1 MRGGD
6 SGLNSSYK
14 VFARRVRSD
23 IKFQYRALRMA
34 VDWVIA
40 IYFVI
45 PLLIVAGYHY
55 YAWYMTPPA
64 WLSGISI
71 HTVASLFYIFTWMGT
86 LRYFVEE
93 GDQLFLRQ
101 NEGWFRHL
109 MHLGYRYS
117 VVLQGV
123 TTLLATLLFLPL
135 LVSVYSYSIT
145 QVVCF
150 WLLTYVVKLNIGL
163 IRQLLALRFQRFM
176 LWVLRIV
183 VFAGGFF
190 LFQLLVTE
198 IADQAFISWAAIGL
212 GLLTFVFLTRT
223 RLREK
228 GAFFAD
234 IVRERDARMRIVSL
248 MLIRVMERKR
258 KPTRRYPLLFSRS
271 QRLIKGKGA
280 GNGIAEL
287 LVKSYFRNGL
297 QWRQSIQFVV
307 VISGAV
313 FILPGAI
320 KILVWILAAV
330 LLVFWRKSFCK
341 DELSTPFLTLFPIQ
355 DTKKHQAIQ
364 TAMPILVLPA
374 MILIS
379 LVAGVSLFTWWGPIV
394 MIGAAIPL
402 AYGTS
407 SVFTSWY

>member
-6 SGLNSSYK
+6 SGLNSSFQ
-14 VFARRVRSD
+14 VFTRRVRSD
-23 IKFQYRALRMA
+23 LKFQYRALRMA

-64 WLSGISI
+64 WLSGISV
-71 HTVASLFYIFTWMGT
+71 HTVATLFYIFTWLGT

-101 NEGWFRHL
+101 NESWFRHL
-109 MHLGYRYS
+109 SHLGYRYS

-123 TTLLATLLFLPL
+123 TSMLATLLFLPL
-135 LVSVYSYSIT
+135 LVPVYSYSIT

-150 WLLTYVVKLNIGL
+150 WLLTYVVKLNVGL
-163 IRQLLALRFQRFM
+163 IRQLLALRFHRFL
-176 LWVLRIV
+176 LWLLRIV
-183 VFAGGFF
+183 IFAGG
-190 LFQLLVTE
+190 LFVFQWLIVEIKDQLLYSGLVL
-198 IADQAFISWAAIGL
+198 IVLIGTF
-212 GLLTFVFLTRT
+212 LLLTRT

-228 GAFFAD
+228 GTFFAD
-234 IVRERDARMRIVSL
+234 VARERDARMRIVSL

-258 KPTRRYPLLFSRS
+258 KPMRRYPLLFSRS
-271 QRLIKGKGA
+271 QRLLKGKGA
-280 GNGIAEL
+280 GTGIAEL

-307 VISGAV
+307 VISGV
-313 FILPGAI
+313 LFILPGAI
-320 KILVWILAAV
+320 KILVWIVAAV

-341 DELSTPFLTLFPIQ
+341 DELTAPFLSLFPIK
-355 DTKKHQAIQ
+355 DPMKHQAIQ
-364 TAMPILVLPA
+364 TAIPILVLPA
-374 MILIS
+374 MMVIS
-379 LVAGVSLFTWWGPIV
+379 LVTGISMHTWWGPVV
-394 MIGAAIPL
+394 MMGATVPL
-402 AYGTS
+402 TYGTS

>member
-1 MRGGD
+1 MRGD
-6 SGLNSSYK
+6 SGLTSSFQL
-14 VFARRVRSD
+14 FARRVRSD
-23 IKFQYRALRMA
+23 WKFQYRALRMA

-55 YAWYMTPPA
+55 YAWYMTPPT
-64 WLSGISI
+64 WLSGISV
-71 HTVASLFYIFTWMGT
+71 HTVATLFYIFTWLGT

-117 VVLQGV
+117 VVLQGF
-123 TTLLATLLFLPL
+123 TSLLATLFFLPL
-135 LVSVYSYSIT
+135 LVSVYSYSVP

-150 WLLTYVVKLNIGL
+150 WLLTYVVKLNLGL
-163 IRQLLALRFQRFM
+163 IRQLLALRLRGFL

-183 VFAGGFF
+183 IFVIGVF
-190 LFQLLVTE
+190 LFLMLVTE
-198 IADQAFISWAAIGL
+198 ITDQTLYGWIAIGL
-212 GLLTFVFLTRT
+212 GIITFALLTRI

-228 GAFFAD
+228 GTFFAD
-234 IVRERDARMRIVSL
+234 IARERDARMRIVSL

-258 KPTRRYPLLFSRS
+258 KPTRRYPLLFGKS
-271 QRLIKGKGA
+271 QRLLKGKGA
-280 GNGIAEL
+280 GIGIAEL

-307 VISGAV
+307 VASGAL

-320 KILVWILAAV
+320 KILVWILVAV
-330 LLVFWRKSFCK
+330 MLVFWRKSFCK
-341 DELSTPFLTLFPIQ
+341 DELTTPFLNLFPIK
-355 DTKKHQAIQ
+355 DPMKHQAIQ
-364 TAMPILVLPA
+364 TAIPILVLPA
-374 MILIS
+374 LIVIS
-379 LVAGVSLFTWWGPIV
+379 LVAGISLFTWWGPIV
-394 MIGAAIPL
+394 MIAAAIPL
-402 AYGTS
+402 AYGSS

>member
-1 MRGGD
+1 MT
-6 SGLNSSYK
+6 SSFQL
-14 VFARRVRSD
+14 FARRVRSD
-23 IKFQYRALRMA
+23 WKFQYRALRMA

-55 YAWYMTPPA
+55 YAWYMTPPT
-64 WLSGISI
+64 WLSGISV
-71 HTVASLFYIFTWMGT
+71 HTVATLFYIFTWLGT

-117 VVLQGV
+117 VVLQGF
-123 TTLLATLLFLPL
+123 TSLLATLFFLPL
-135 LVSVYSYSIT
+135 LVSVYSYSVP

-150 WLLTYVVKLNIGL
+150 WLLTYVVKLNLGL
-163 IRQLLALRFQRFM
+163 IRQLLALRLRGFL

-183 VFAGGFF
+183 IFVIGVF
-190 LFQLLVTE
+190 LFLMLVTE
-198 IADQAFISWAAIGL
+198 ITDQTLYGWIAIGL
-212 GLLTFVFLTRT
+212 GIITFALLTRI

-228 GAFFAD
+228 GTFFAD
-234 IVRERDARMRIVSL
+234 IARERDARMRIVSL

-258 KPTRRYPLLFSRS
+258 KPTRRYPLLFGKS
-271 QRLIKGKGA
+271 QRLLKGKGA
-280 GNGIAEL
+280 GIGIAEL

-307 VISGAV
+307 VASGAL

-320 KILVWILAAV
+320 KILVWILVAV
-330 LLVFWRKSFCK
+330 MLVFWRKSFCK
-341 DELSTPFLTLFPIQ
+341 DELTTPFLNLFPIK
-355 DTKKHQAIQ
+355 DPMKHQAIQ
-364 TAMPILVLPA
+364 TAIPILVLPA
-374 MILIS
+374 LIVIS
-379 LVAGVSLFTWWGPIV
+379 LVAGISLFTWWGPIV
-394 MIGAAIPL
+394 MIAAAIPL
-402 AYGTS
+402 AYGSS

>member
-1 MRGGD
+1 M
-6 SGLNSSYK
+6 NSSFQ
-14 VFARRVRSD
+14 VFTRRVRSD
-23 IKFQYRALRMA
+23 LKFQYRALRMA

-55 YAWYMTPPA
+55 YAWYMTPPT

-71 HTVASLFYIFTWMGT
+71 HTVATLFYIFTWLGT

-123 TTLLATLLFLPL
+123 TSLLVTLLFLPL
-135 LVSVYSYSIT
+135 LVPVYSFSIA
-145 QVVCF
+145 QVVCY

-163 IRQLLALRFQRFM
+163 IRQLLALRFQRFL
-176 LWVLRIV
+176 LWLLRIV
-183 VFAGGFF
+183 IFAGGVFAFQWLVVEIRDQLVYGWLVILVLIGTF
-190 LFQLLVTE
+190 LL
-198 IADQAFISWAAIGL
+198 
-212 GLLTFVFLTRT
+212 LTRT

-228 GAFFAD
+228 GTFFAD
-234 IVRERDARMRIVSL
+234 VARERDARMRIVSL

-271 QRLIKGKGA
+271 QRLLKGKGA
-280 GNGIAEL
+280 GTGIAEL
-287 LVKSYFRNGL
+287 LVKSYYRNGL

-307 VISGAV
+307 VISGAL

-341 DELSTPFLTLFPIQ
+341 DELTAPFLSLFPIK
-355 DTKKHQAIQ
+355 DTMKHQAIQ
-364 TAMPILVLPA
+364 TAIPILVLPA
-374 MILIS
+374 MMVIS
-379 LVAGVSLFTWWGPIV
+379 LVAGISMFTWWGPIV
-394 MIGAAIPL
+394 MMGAAVPL

>member
-1 MRGGD
+1 M
-6 SGLNSSYK
+6 LNSSFQ

-23 IKFQYRALRMA
+23 MHFQYRALRMA

-55 YAWYMTPPA
+55 YVWYLTPPA

-71 HTVASLFYIFTWMGT
+71 HTVAALFYIFTWMGT

-109 MHLGYRYS
+109 MHFGYRYS

-123 TTLLATLLFLPL
+123 TSLLVTLLFLPL
-135 LVSVYSYSIT
+135 LVPVYSYSVP

-150 WLLTYVVKLNIGL
+150 WLLTYVVKLNMGL
-163 IRQLLALRFQRFM
+163 IRQLLALRFQGLM
-176 LWVLRIV
+176 LWLLRIL

-198 IADQAFISWAAIGL
+198 ITNQSFYSWTAIGF
-212 GLLTFVFLTRT
+212 GLVAFVLLSRT

-228 GAFFAD
+228 GTFFAD
-234 IVRERDARMRIVSL
+234 IARERDARMRIVSL

-271 QRLIKGKGA
+271 QRLLKGKGA

-307 VISGAV
+307 VISVAMFV
-313 FILPGAI
+313 LPGAI

-341 DELSTPFLTLFPIQ
+341 DELTNPFLSLFPIQ
-355 DTKKHQAIQ
+355 DTMKHQALQ
-364 TAMPILVLPA
+364 TAIPILVLPA
-374 MILIS
+374 IIVIS
-379 LVAGVSLFTWWGPIV
+379 LITGISMFTWWGPIV

-402 AYGTS
+402 AYGSS

>member
-1 MRGGD
+1 MT
-6 SGLNSSYK
+6 SSYQ

-23 IKFQYRALRMA
+23 LRFQYRAIRMA

-55 YAWYMTPPA
+55 YAWYMTPPT

-71 HTVASLFYIFTWMGT
+71 HTVATLFYIYTWMGT

-101 NEGWFRHL
+101 NEGWFRHI

-117 VVLQGV
+117 VVLQAI
-123 TTLLATLLFLPL
+123 TMMLATLLFLPL
-135 LVSVYSYSIT
+135 LVPVYAYTIT

-150 WLLTYVVKLNIGL
+150 WLLAYVVKLNIGL

-176 LWVLRIV
+176 LWLLRIV
-183 VFAGGFF
+183 AFACGFI
-190 LFQLLVTE
+190 LFQVLLTK
-198 IADQAFISWAAIGL
+198 INDQTFISWAAIGL
-212 GLLTFVFLTRT
+212 GILTFVLLTKT

-234 IVRERDARMRIVSL
+234 VARERDARMRIVSL
-248 MLIRVMERKR
+248 MLIRVTERKR
-258 KPTRRYPLLFSRS
+258 KPTRRYPLFFSRS
-271 QRLIKGKGA
+271 QRLLKGKGA

-307 VISGAV
+307 VISGAL

-320 KILVWILAAV
+320 KILVWILAVV

-341 DELSTPFLTLFPIQ
+341 DELTTPFLSLFPIR
-355 DTKKHQAIQ
+355 DTMKHQAIQ
-364 TAMPILVLPA
+364 TAIPILVLPA
-374 MILIS
+374 MIVIS
-379 LVAGVSLFTWWGPIV
+379 LVAGISLFTWWGPIV

-402 AYGTS
+402 TYGTS